1 MRERRLVGE
10 APDVG
15 WVTCAKCDGKVVDRI
30 ETNKDV
36 MRQETIY
43 SIYCHGEVETVRVE
57 VELIHGSEHV
67 TVVDYVAFQNLPALP
82 APLKELAEHV

>member
-1 MRERRLVGE
+1 MREKRLVGE
-10 APDVG
+10 APDAG
-15 WVTCAKCDGKVVDRI
+15 WVTCAKCGGKAVDRI

-43 SIYCHGEVETVRVE
+43 SFYCHGEVEIVRVE
-57 VELIHGSEHV
+57 VELV
-67 TVVDYVAFQNLPALP
+67 TVVDYVAFENLPALP